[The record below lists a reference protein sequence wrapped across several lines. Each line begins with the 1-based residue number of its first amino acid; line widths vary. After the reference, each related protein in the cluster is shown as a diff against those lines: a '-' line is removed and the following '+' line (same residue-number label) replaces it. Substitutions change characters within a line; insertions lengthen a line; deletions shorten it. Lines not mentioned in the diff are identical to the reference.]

1 VISLYL
7 DSSAFIKNLS
17 EEAGSSYIGKI
28 FGACE
33 EGKIIIITSQ
43 WTIGESLAAI
53 DRKFRRK
60 EIDERE
66 REISMIKVLDS
77 TIQLARIGK
86 LKIVPVR
93 EEQVRAS
100 WRFIG
105 KHHLSADDALH
116 LLSSIISLTEIFVAA
131 DNLLLK
137 AAKSEGFNTYN
148 IEKEDE
154 AKGIIEKFKL
164 SKD

>member
-1 VISLYL
+1 MISLYL
-7 DSSAFIKNLS
+7 DSSAFIKNFS

-28 FGACE
+28 FDACE
-33 EGKIIIITSQ
+33 EGKIIVITSQ